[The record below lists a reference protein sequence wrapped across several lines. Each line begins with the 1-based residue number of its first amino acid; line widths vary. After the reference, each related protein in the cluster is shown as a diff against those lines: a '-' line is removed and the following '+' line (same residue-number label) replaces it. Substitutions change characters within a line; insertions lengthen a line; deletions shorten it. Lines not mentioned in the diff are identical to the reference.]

1 MRYVHTIDKNAK
13 QVAASVPIAAL
24 EVTDSIPAAQ
34 QYETAAWKMAVK
46 DQLVDPRRK
55 ADYSFKIVD
64 TEP

>member
-13 QVAASVPIAAL
+13 QVAASVPISVL
-24 EVTDSIPAAQ
+24 EVTDSIPVAQ
-34 QYETAAWKMAVK
+34 QYEAAWKMAVK

-55 ADYSFKIVD
+55 ADYSFRIVD